1 MTVSLK
7 QFCDHVLA
15 QSAIITEWAKNPG
28 AQDGTTVYRDL
39 YSQEVAADAVAP
51 APVKADVKVRLKY
64 LAAAANATPSGLSQ
78 ATAGFGS
85 AEYLAATTN
94 EQTYLTTN
102 CHLVAGATPQGGC
115 DCPLQ

>member
-1 MTVSLK
+1 VTVSLK

-85 AEYLAATTN
+85 AEYLAATAN